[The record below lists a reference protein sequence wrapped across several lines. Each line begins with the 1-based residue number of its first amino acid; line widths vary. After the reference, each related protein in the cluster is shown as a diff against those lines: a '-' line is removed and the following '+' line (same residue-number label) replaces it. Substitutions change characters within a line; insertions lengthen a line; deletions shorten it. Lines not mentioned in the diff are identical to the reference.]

1 METGLNKSYATYS
14 KYLRPHVGQ
23 VTKSETLLS
32 ILLRI
37 VEKKQETSRSLV
49 FCIDYG
55 CSYAGDFF
63 KASSFVK
70 AFYILL
76 LPSKCVHIFPFCNT
90 IKY

>member
-23 VTKSETLLS
+23 VTKRETLLS

-37 VEKKQETSRSLV
+37 VVKKQETSRPFV